1 MTRIEDSNAHTFAPE
16 VLQAQAEL
24 KAAGIGAS
32 NILTQP
38 LAESRETNRIF
49 QRFLNQPVP
58 DVGQVVEHR
67 LDHLAHPV
75 NVRLYYP
82 ASGSAGAL
90 PAYLHIHGGGF
101 AQGDINSL
109 DRWKREIANEANVV
123 TVGIEY
129 ALSPEVRYPVAIEQV
144 IGALRWLRDEAATLG
159 LDAGRIAVGGDS
171 AGGNLALNAL
181 LRLRDQEDAFVK
193 TGVIIYG
200 MLSADHDTPSHQTL
214 GDGRFGLSTEKLA
227 WFWERYTGTDARP
240 QDAGVT
246 PLHAEVGNLPPL
258 LLLAAALDPLLDD
271 TLNLARKLAA
281 AGQPTEPRIYP
292 GVPHAFIAM
301 TRILPQAREARDDVI
316 AHLKRHLAKGAAA

>member
-1 MTRIEDSNAHTFAPE
+1 MTRIDDSNALTFAPE
-16 VLQAQAEL
+16 VTAAQEAL
-24 KAAGIGAS
+24 KAAGIGAA
-32 NILTQP
+32 NILAQP
-38 LAESRETNRIF
+38 LAEARETNRIF
-49 QRFLNQPVP
+49 QRFLNVPVP
-58 DVGQVVEHR
+58 DVGHIVEHR

-82 ASGSAGAL
+82 TSERSGPL

-109 DRWKREIANEANVV
+109 DRWKREIANEARLV

-129 ALSPEVRYPVAIEQV
+129 ALSPEAHYPVAIEQV
-144 IGALRWLRDEAATLG
+144 IGALRWLRDQAATLG
-159 LDAGRIAVGGDS
+159 LDGERIAVGGDS

-181 LRLRDQEDAFVK
+181 LRLRDQNDDFVK
-193 TGVIIYG
+193 TGIIIYG

-214 GDGRFGLSTEKLA
+214 GDGRYGLSTEKLA
-227 WFWERYTGTDARP
+227 WYWERYAGDAARL
-240 QDAGVT
+240 QDPGVA
-246 PLHAEVGNLPPL
+246 PLYADVSHLPPL

-271 TLNLARKLAA
+271 TLNLARKLDA

-316 AHLKRHLAKGAAA
+316 AHLKQHLFIRAGN